1 MGWLDQ
7 QYWESFTTKC
17 KHDWKTTME
26 NELNIRDLSADWIS
40 GMMEERQAVF
50 DMITYALEKG
60 HVDDL
65 DGRTSLTM
73 LHAAIG
79 YRTEFTD

>member
-1 MGWLDQ
+1 MEDETVYAEIDEDGVRNL
-7 QYWESFTTKC
+7 SS
-17 KHDWKTTME
+17 DWVK
-26 NELNIRDLSADWIS
+26 

-50 DMITYALEKG
+50 DMIAYALEHG
-60 HVDDL
+60 HMDDL

>member
-1 MGWLDQ
+1 
-7 QYWESFTTKC
+7 
-17 KHDWKTTME
+17 ME
-26 NELNIRDLSADWIS
+26 DEVVYAEIDENGVRNLSADWLG

-50 DMITYALEKG
+50 DMITYALEHG
-60 HVDDL
+60 HMDDL
-65 DGRTSLTM
+65 DGRTSLSM

>member
-1 MGWLDQ
+1 MEDEVVYAEIDEDGVRNL
-7 QYWESFTTKC
+7 SS
-17 KHDWKTTME
+17 DWVK
-26 NELNIRDLSADWIS
+26 

-50 DMITYALEKG
+50 DMIAYALEHG
-60 HVDDL
+60 HMDDL